1 VIGKTPS
8 PKHAQVIDIM
18 EALKRSMD
26 RSPAKKKPATS
37 AAAKKKKR
45 VS

>member
-18 EALKRSMD
+18 EALKALYGTQPSQEE
-26 RSPAKKKPATS
+26 TGH
-37 AAAKKKKR
+37 
-45 VS
+45 